1 MASGIRAIVFDL
13 DGTLYSNDDFSAE
26 IKWGAGIYI
35 AELKGITVE
44 NAATLIRETR
54 QRLSS
59 ERGQEATLSAVCVE
73 LGGSIAGFHTTVTPL
88 LHPETLL
95 KPDYRV
101 TALLTALAKRFE
113 LYIYT
118 NNNRTL
124 TERILQEIGLA
135 GLFARIFTIEDFWR
149 PKPDREVLNHIF
161 ATILKNPE
169 ECLFVGD
176 RYDVDLKLPT
186 EMGCSSF
193 LVTNIQSLL
202 ELETFLSSKP
212 TNPRKA

>member
-13 DGTLYSNDDFSAE
+13 DGTLYLNDGFSAE

-44 NAATLIRETR
+44 NAAILIRETR

-73 LGGSIAGFHTTVTPL
+73 LGGSIAGFHKTVTPL

-113 LYIYT
+113 LYLYT

-124 TERILQEIGLA
+124 TDRILQEIGLA

-149 PKPDREVLNHIF
+149 PKPDREVLTVYLLNHPQKSGRVPF
-161 ATILKNPE
+161 
-169 ECLFVGD
+169 CRRSV
-176 RYDVDLKLPT
+176 
-186 EMGCSSF
+186 
-193 LVTNIQSLL
+193 
-202 ELETFLSSKP
+202 
-212 TNPRKA
+212 

>member
-73 LGGSIAGFHTTVTPL
+73 LGGSIAGFHT
-88 LHPETLL
+88 
-95 KPDYRV
+95 RV

-202 ELETFLSSKP
+202 ELETFLSSLP